1 MGFFFT
7 QKLKLLD
14 HNLTIILFYFFHFKL
29 LEQLGIFPKIKRF
42 AGTSAGAMT
51 AALLAVGYNS
61 NEIEES
67 LSQDLSR
74 IFLGMITLAEYVISY
89 LIYLIHFLK
98 SIHLNI
104 YKANL
109 FSCIKLSWISIIVDA
124 KIKKND
130 QRLF

>member
-1 MGFFFT
+1 MF
-7 QKLKLLD
+7 
-14 HNLTIILFYFFHFKL
+14 IFYFKL

-74 IFLGMITLAEYVISY
+74 IFLGMITLSDYVINY
-89 LIYLIHFLK
+89 LIYLIHFFK
-98 SIHLNI
+98 SIRLTLIMH
-104 YKANL
+104 
-109 FSCIKLSWISIIVDA
+109 IIVVLNALKLDIDYGRC
-124 KIKKND
+124 KDKKKND
-130 QRLF
+130 ERLF